1 MSPEKL
7 IIKPRKYRGETTVI
21 SSRLPNDMVREID
34 AIAAS
39 TGHNRNEIVL
49 KCLAFALDR
58 YERTPED
65 FSEKE
70 EV

>member
-39 TGHNRNEIVL
+39 TGRNRNEIVL

-58 YERTPED
+58 YERAPED
-65 FSEKE
+65 FSERE
-70 EV
+70 EN